1 MSSLCASVETAP
13 QLGLQISLQDVCT
26 ELLLHI
32 CTFVGVRD
40 VGRLACV
47 STLFSKTLD
56 LQALLSPLS
65 FARCSWRGDGTGT
78 LREATNLFGSARN
91 FAEIEA
97 FRAGEVHFHARAEAG
112 GARLVVGGA
121 ECDVSESATTANLM
135 RAGVHRVEISIGG
148 DNLAGSFFRVGIG
161 KQGYWPF
168 GWHNCN
174 SAEQSRRAQEGKGAW
189 LWSIQYPL
197 VGSNIDDA
205 LVDDCELERAA
216 IKLRSPLVLAGTN
229 QLSMQLD
236 VDAGTLSLFRNR
248 TKLAVLPNDLD
259 YSSIQNVDQSIM
271 EGWDGSDGLATGAPF
286 CWVAEAGMESGDSSQ
301 CVSVR
306 LRPVPPI
313 LGQ

>member
-78 LREATNLFGSARN
+78 LREATNCGSARN

-121 ECDVSESATTANLM
+121 ECDVSESATTANLTRLEKCFSSCFDM
-135 RAGVHRVEISIGG
+135 NALCS
-148 DNLAGSFFRVGIG
+148 
-161 KQGYWPF
+161 
-168 GWHNCN
+168 C
-174 SAEQSRRAQEGKGAW
+174 SRR
-189 LWSIQYPL
+189 S
-197 VGSNIDDA
+197 
-205 LVDDCELERAA
+205 
-216 IKLRSPLVLAGTN
+216 LRSRGGGT
-229 QLSMQLD
+229 
-236 VDAGTLSLFRNR
+236 
-248 TKLAVLPNDLD
+248 
-259 YSSIQNVDQSIM
+259 Y
-271 EGWDGSDGLATGAPF
+271 E
-286 CWVAEAGMESGDSSQ
+286 
-301 CVSVR
+301 
-306 LRPVPPI
+306 
-313 LGQ
+313 